1 MNHLPGSTNIY
12 KQMPKELFYKYL
24 NSSSTLKK
32 TFTDEI
38 HSIIWTNTLSP
49 ETMTIQPGKS
59 VKEIAVVEI
68 VSKRQAIN
76 QSLLEILARET
87 DPYTI
92 FIVRYEAWGQIWCC
106 DQAGANNPEDPFK
119 YDSYYQTSWFP
130 YDDLKLK
137 VIGQDLDQVYANIFF
152 QITGKPFS
160 MQNESREKAFPE
172 KERDEKTALA
182 EETMLSEKIKNLE
195 ATVKELETKIDH
207 EKQFS
212 RQLKLNGELLSARE
226 EIKKIRS
233 PRMTHM
239 EIRPPQ
245 KKEPPPN
252 SSENMRTF
260 FPNVFLNMKDGAG
273 NRFDY
278 RIG

>member
-1 MNHLPGSTNIY
+1 MNHLPDSTNSY

-32 TFTDEI
+32 TFMDEI
-38 HSIIWTNTLSP
+38 QSIIWTNTLSP

-92 FIVRYEAWGQIWCC
+92 FIVRYEEWGQIWCC
-106 DQAGANNPEDPFK
+106 DQAGGNNPEEPFTSE
-119 YDSYYQTSWFP
+119 SYYQTSWFP
-130 YDDLKLK
+130 YDDLALK

-160 MQNESREKAFPE
+160 IKKESPE
-172 KERDEKTALA
+172 KDTPKNDRDEKTAIS

-226 EIKKIRS
+226 EIKKMRS

-239 EIRPPQ
+239 EIRPPV

-252 SSENMRTF
+252 SSENMRAF